1 MGTHP
6 APEAASPQPGSAAGR
21 RDRRWA
27 VALPAT
33 LVLAALAL
41 RLVGL
46 EEPERLYFDEVY
58 YVADARALLADG
70 VEDGF
75 VVHPPLGK
83 WLIAAGIAV
92 AGDGP
97 LGWRLASAVAGALLV
112 GVTYA
117 VGLRLLGRRSLAAL
131 AGLLVAVDGM
141 ALVSSRVAMLDGFL
155 ALLVAAAAWAL
166 LADGA
171 ARDGPGDPSLEVGP
185 RPWRGWALGASPAR
199 WVAGGLLGLAVA
211 TKWAGLLAI
220 GAAGL
225 VSLVGDLLARRRA
238 TGRVLADPVHLLAG
252 LAVPLLLVPAAVYLA
267 SYAGWFAGYEQT
279 RPGQAAC
286 TGEPCEIS
294 AGERVAGWWG
304 EQAAIA
310 RFHTDLDAEHPY
322 RAGAWTW
329 PLLTQPVAYAYE
341 TAESCDEGAAE
352 ADGPQDAEA
361 DADEAAVGDADDAP
375 GDPAARGCGLA
386 EGQVRHILAVGN
398 PAVWWPAGL
407 AVLALGWAA
416 ARHRRGDAGF
426 LLAFTLGQ
434 WLPWL
439 VVARPVFL
447 FYTVPIVPFLA
458 LALAWGA
465 AETSR
470 SPRLRWLPAA
480 LAVGALLGL
489 AFWYPIWLGTPIE
502 EGAWRARILFASW
515 Y

>member
-1 MGTHP
+1 MATDP
-6 APEAASPQPGSAAGR
+6 APEAASEQPASVARR

-27 VALPAT
+27 VALPVV
-33 LVLAALAL
+33 LVLTALAL

-46 EEPERLYFDEVY
+46 GEPDRLYFDEVY

-70 VEDGF
+70 VEEGF

-83 WLIAAGIAV
+83 WLIAAGIAI

-97 LGWRLASAVAGALLV
+97 FGWRLASAAAGALLV
-112 GVTYA
+112 GVTYGL
-117 VGLRLLGRRSLAAL
+117 GLRLLGRRSLAAL
-131 AGLLVAVDGM
+131 AGLFVAVDGM
-141 ALVSSRVAMLDGFL
+141 ALVSSRIAMLDGFL
-155 ALLVAAAAWAL
+155 ALFVAAAAWAL
-166 LADGA
+166 LADAG
-171 ARDGPGDPSLEVGP
+171 ARDGPGNPTLEAGP
-185 RPWRGWALGASPAR
+185 RPWRGWVLGASPAR
-199 WVAGGLLGLAVA
+199 WLAGGLLGLAVA
-211 TKWAGLLAI
+211 TKWAGLLAL
-220 GAAGL
+220 GAAGI
-225 VSLVGDLLARRRA
+225 VALVGDLAARGRA
-238 TGRVLADPVHLLAG
+238 TGRPLADPLHLLAG
-252 LAVPLLLVPAAVYLA
+252 LAVPLVVLPATLYLA

-286 TGEPCEIS
+286 TEEPCEVG
-294 AGERVAGWWG
+294 AGARLAGWWG

-310 RFHTDLDAEHPY
+310 RFHASLDAEHPY

-329 PLLTQPVAYAYE
+329 PLLTRPVAFAYE
-341 TAESCDEGAAE
+341 TAEACEDAAAAE
-352 ADGPQDAEA
+352 GPQ
-361 DADEAAVGDADDAP
+361 ADEAAVRDAAD
-375 GDPAARGCGLA
+375 GTPAHGCDLA

-398 PAVWWPAGL
+398 PAVWWPATL

-458 LALAWGA
+458 LSLGWGA
-465 AETSR
+465 AEASR
-470 SPRLRWLPAA
+470 WSPRLRWLPAA
-480 LAVGALLGL
+480 LAAAALLGL

-502 EGAWRARILFASW
+502 EAAWRARIIVSTW